1 MSEIKINKL
10 ASRTWNRLGVNEA
23 RIEWD
28 EKNTVSLGDESVC
41 AKSGEEPKTVRFS
54 VSDNGG
60 YSSRN
65 IFVDAEKD
73 SSVTVFEICT
83 AKAPLCVNVKVT
95 ARENAS
101 VRLIQLIN
109 PSEGAVLRHE
119 TSADC
124 AENAKFEIIS
134 VLIGDGDIYSDNHI
148 GLIGDGSSLS
158 AETAYLGESGR
169 TIDCNIT
176 SEHYGRSTKSEI
188 NASGALRD
196 FAKKI
201 FRGTIDFKKGS
212 ADSVGSENE
221 TVLMLGDD
229 AVNKTV
235 PLILCAEEN
244 VEGTHGA
251 TIGELDDET
260 LFYFESRGIG
270 REEAE
275 RIMAYAAVR
284 RLMRMS
290 GDEIFAGRVSAA
302 LGLKAENEE

>member
-1 MSEIKINKL
+1 MSKITINKL
-10 ASRTWNRLGVNEA
+10 ASRTWNRLGVNDA
-23 RIEWD
+23 QIEWD
-28 EKNTVSLGDESVC
+28 EENTVSLGDESVC

-65 IFVDAEKD
+65 IFIDAEKD

-83 AKAPLCVNVKVT
+83 AKNPLYVNMKITVQ
-95 ARENAS
+95 ENAA
-101 VRLIQLIN
+101 VKLIQLIN
-109 PSEGAVLRHE
+109 PSDGAVLRHE

-148 GLIGDGSSLS
+148 ELVGDKSSLS
-158 AETAYLGESGR
+158 AETAYLGENGR
-169 TIDCNIT
+169 TIDYNIT
-176 SEHYGRSTKSEI
+176 SDHYGKSTKSGI

-196 FAKKI
+196 SAKKV

-251 TIGELDDET
+251 TIGELDEET

-275 RIMAYAAVR
+275 KIMAYAAVQ
-284 RLMRMS
+284 RLMHMS
-290 GDEIFAGRVSAA
+290 GDEKFAEQVGAA
-302 LGLKAENEE
+302 LGLKDENEE